1 MADYKSTILYDVD
14 LDKGNTTLK
23 VELPYPLYTEDHSA
37 HKVGVRVFRDGK
49 AVDLTG
55 ATVTGYFRRPPK
67 DESSSAETVILN
79 GTADGNTAACVF
91 NQYCY
96 PYRGPFAFVL
106 KISTTSMIHAL
117 LGMTG
122 TILPARTTAIVDDS
136 NVIPS
141 LDDLLKQVEVMRTA
155 TAESKQATSNA
166 NAATT
171 AANSAAKSANDAASA
186 ATTAAKS
193 ASDAAS
199 TANAAAKSATDAA
212 ADTRNA
218 ISQAKEAA
226 SNANAQAEA
235 VTAAG
240 QAATDAA
247 AAANEAARAATT
259 AAGNAT
265 DAAQTANT
273 VAAKLDGLTVS
284 AVDGTTAKAEISEV
298 DDHKSILFTLPIG
311 KTPALTFLVTTGAP
325 GTEAE
330 VTAVTGTAEA
340 PVIHLTIPRGDT
352 GSVNNLDALLE
363 EEFTN
368 RDLTALSDDQIDA
381 AITAG
386 EE

>member
-67 DESSSAETVILN
+67 DESSSAETVILS
-79 GTADGNTAACVF
+79 GTAEGNIAACMF
-91 NQYCY
+91 NQHCY

-106 KISTTSMIHAL
+106 KIGTASMTHAL

-122 TILPARTTAIVDDS
+122 TILPARTPAIVDDS

-141 LDDLLKQVEVMRTA
+141 LDDLLQQVTAMRTA

-186 ATTAAKS
+186 ATAAAKS
-193 ASDAAS
+193 ANDAAS

-218 ISQAKEAA
+218 TSQAKKAA
-226 SNANAQAEA
+226 SNANTQAEA

-247 AAANEAARAATT
+247 AAATEAAQAANA

-265 DAAQTANT
+265 DAAQAADTAT
-273 VAAKLDGLTVS
+273 AKLNGLTVS
-284 AVDGTTAKAEISEV
+284 AVDGTAAAAEVSEA
-298 DDHKSILFTLPIG
+298 DGHKSILFTLPVG

-352 GSVNNLDALLE
+352 GSVDNLDTLFQ
-363 EEFTN
+363 EEFTS
-368 RDLTALSDDQIDA
+368 RDLTALSDDQINA